1 MSLIE
6 PSLILAVICGLLAS
20 LLPLILWRR
29 APSEFPLELFSVP
42 ILALASW
49 LAGEYLGLGPE
60 KVGFTFL
67 GAIGV
72 VVAADFEVGILFELR
87 HYIVQ
92 RRLLWGLGIVTL
104 SVVTGFGLRILLPA
118 LSE

>member
-1 MSLIE
+1 MSFIE

-29 APSEFPLELFSVP
+29 ARSEFPLELFSVP

-49 LAGEYLGLGPE
+49 LTGEYWGLGPE
-60 KVGFTFL
+60 KVGVTFL

-72 VVAADFEVGILFELR
+72 AVAADLEVGILFELR
-87 HYIVQ
+87 HHIVQ
-92 RRLLWGLGIVTL
+92 RRLLWGLGIVAI
-104 SVVTGFGLRILLPA
+104 SVATGLGLRIFLPA
-118 LSE
+118 LPE